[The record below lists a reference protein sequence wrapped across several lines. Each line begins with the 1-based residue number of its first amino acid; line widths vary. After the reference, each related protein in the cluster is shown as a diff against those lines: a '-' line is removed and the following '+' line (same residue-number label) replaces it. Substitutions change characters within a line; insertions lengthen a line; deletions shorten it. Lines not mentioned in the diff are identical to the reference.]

1 MLLFFFFAFSAFCFC
16 FFVLFF
22 LLLARFHARP
32 LVYKVLTLAVQL
44 YILNGEKAEY
54 ASSRRRRLPEVNLLK
69 RACAR
74 ELSTHF
80 SVFEDAILF
89 DVPSYPKHEYFA
101 LFCPRQMVQSTLFSV
116 ILITM
121 FIRFT
126 FFVIV
131 V

>member
-1 MLLFFFFAFSAFCFC
+1 MEGCIIQHEPEDTRTGRA
-16 FFVLFF
+16 
-22 LLLARFHARP
+22 
-32 LVYKVLTLAVQL
+32 K
-44 YILNGEKAEY
+44 KATG
-54 ASSRRRRLPEVNLLK
+54 RVEVNLLN
-69 RACAR
+69 RACAQ

-80 SVFEDAILF
+80 SVFEDAILP